1 MTGAELE
8 NLCVSIQ
15 GRWNRIRI
23 SKNVVRVLGS
33 PEYVCLRV
41 NESLTSFA
49 IMPCDSKDLMSFRV
63 PPGLSGYT
71 KKDFNIYS
79 KAFIVSILEANDFD
93 ITRTY
98 RLYGKYSNEKN
109 AVIFRML
116 TGAVQ
121 INDRL

>member
-8 NLCVSIQ
+8 NLCISIQ

-33 PEYVCLRV
+33 PDYVCLRV
-41 NESLTSFA
+41 NEKLTSFA

-116 TGAVQ
+116 KGTVQ

>member
-1 MTGAELE
+1 MTGNELD

-23 SKNVVRVLGS
+23 SKSVVRVLGS
-33 PEYVCLRV
+33 PDFVCLRV
-41 NESLTSFA
+41 NETLTSFA

-63 PPGLSGYT
+63 PPGLSGNM

-79 KAFIVSILEANDFD
+79 KAFIESILEANGFA
-93 ITRTY
+93 IERTY
-98 RLYGKYSNEKN
+98 RLYGKYSSEKN

-116 TGAVQ
+116 KGTVQ

>member
-1 MTGAELE
+1 MTGAELD

-116 TGAVQ
+116 KGTVQ

>member
-1 MTGAELE
+1 MTGAELD

-41 NESLTSFA
+41 NENLTSFA

-116 TGAVQ
+116 KGAVQ